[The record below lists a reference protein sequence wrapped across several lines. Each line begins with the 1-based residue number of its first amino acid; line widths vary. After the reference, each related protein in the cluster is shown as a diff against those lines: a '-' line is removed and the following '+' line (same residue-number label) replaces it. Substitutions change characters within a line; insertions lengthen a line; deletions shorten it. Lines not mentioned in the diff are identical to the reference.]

1 MTVSHGTTARRATRA
16 EARIALT
23 PVTVIGAGR
32 AGSFACLALGMAGIR
47 RLRVY
52 DHDRL
57 DPDRN
62 LGVQFYRAA
71 DVRRRRRKV
80 AALARTLADHCPDAT
95 VEGVPSAFPDD
106 TGTPAGPIVVLAP
119 DTMAARRGAADAL
132 MRDRSVLLL
141 IDVRLGGSV
150 VRCHTARGPREL
162 REYRCALY
170 GDDESWGDPCAATP
184 DPHAALASASLV
196 AAAALA
202 FLRGQEFPRLVT
214 MDVGPFPMLV
224 DDRGSAAG

>member
-1 MTVSHGTTARRATRA
+1 MSATGHATRADRRATRV

-23 PVTVIGAGR
+23 PVTMIGAGR

-47 RLRVY
+47 RMRVY

-57 DPDRN
+57 DPERN

-80 AALARTLADHCPDAT
+80 AALARTLRDHCPDAT
-95 VEGVPSAFPDD
+95 VEGLPAAFPD
-106 TGTPAGPIVVLAP
+106 GASTPTGPIVVLAP
-119 DTMAARRGAADAL
+119 DTMAARRDAAEAL

-162 REYRCALY
+162 RAYRDALY
-170 GDDESWGDPCAATP
+170 GDDETWGDPCADTP
-184 DPHAALASASLV
+184 DPHSALAAASLV

-202 FLRGQEFPRLVT
+202 FLRGSEFPPLVT
-214 MDVGPFPMLV
+214 MDVGSTPALLDLPAV
-224 DDRGSAAG
+224 